1 MLIDPLTGGP
11 HTAHTTNPVPF
22 ILCTDAPT
30 GTMGLREGGSLRD
43 ISPTM
48 LSLLHL
54 DQPRDMTGE
63 SLRMQLDEPD

>member
-22 ILCTDAPT
+22 ILITDAADT
-30 GTMGLREGGSLRD
+30 SHHRILRPGGSLRD

-48 LSLLHL
+48 LTLLGLH
-54 DQPRDMTGE
+54 QPTEMTGTNLGTE
-63 SLRMQLDEPD
+63 QD